1 MAASEI
7 VRARIDAELK
17 REATAA
23 LAEIGLTVSDA
34 IRLLLLR
41 VAKEKALPFEV
52 RTPNATTQA
61 AIKEAERGDA
71 TKVESVDALFASLK
85 S

>member
-61 AIKEAERGDA
+61 AIRQAERGEV
-71 TKVESVDALFASLK
+71 TKVESVEALFSDLK